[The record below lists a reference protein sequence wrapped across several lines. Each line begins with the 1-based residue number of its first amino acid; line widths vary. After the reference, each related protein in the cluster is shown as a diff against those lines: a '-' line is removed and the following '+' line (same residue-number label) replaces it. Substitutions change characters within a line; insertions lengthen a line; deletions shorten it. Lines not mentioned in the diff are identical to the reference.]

1 MPVNKQDNSKYQLTK
16 YNVEVR
22 AVNRDSKDIG
32 DWRNAHKTAERIQMP
47 NRVRLYDLYADVLLD
62 GHLSGIISKRF
73 DAVLNKELFF
83 EKGNKRVEEMD
94 KLCRSLKFRELITL
108 LLETKLWG
116 ITGIEFIPGADFQFL
131 KMRRKHIKP
140 DIGIYAKEQY
150 GHEGYDY
157 RKQMNLWVI
166 GDPED
171 LGLLLKCSPYA
182 LYKRGGMAD
191 WAQYCEI
198 FGLPVRVVKYD
209 AHDTQ
214 TKVEL
219 KQVLDESGNAL
230 ALMIPNQ
237 ANFEMHDGK
246 QSNGNGEL
254 QEKFKNAL
262 NNEMSVIVLGNTE
275 TTSNE
280 NGGSFAKSQ
289 THEDQQLEIT
299 KSDIHYVTDMLNDPQ
314 FLAILKSYGYPV
326 EGGAFVFKKDVD
338 LGEIKEQMG
347 IAQQAKLLGVPIGDD
362 YIYELTGIPKPSDYE
377 AQKKTAAA
385 QATDNTNDDKT
396 PPGTKKKRQNS
407 DPEDWTDAE
416 KNLWYKLRTKIS
428 DFFDLPR

>member
-1 MPVNKQDNSKYQLTK
+1 MSNQDNSKYQLTR
-16 YNVEVR
+16 YDVEVR
-22 AVNRDSKDIG
+22 AVNRDTKDIA
-32 DWRNAHKTAERIQMP
+32 DWRDAHRTAERVLMP

-62 GHLSGIISKRF
+62 GHLSGVISKRF
-73 DAVLNKELFF
+73 DAVLNKALYF
-83 EKGNKRVEEMD
+83 ENEKERVKEMD
-94 KLCRSLKFRELITL
+94 KLCRSLKFRDLITL
-108 LLETKLWG
+108 ILETKLWG
-116 ITGIEFIPGADFQFL
+116 VTGIEFIPGAELQFL

-140 DIGIYAKEQY
+140 NIGIYTKEQY
-150 GHEGYDY
+150 GYEGYDY
-157 RKQMNLWVI
+157 KKQQNLWVI

-219 KQVLDESGNAL
+219 KKVLDESGTAL

-254 QEKFKNAL
+254 QETFKNAL
-262 NNEMSVIVLGNTE
+262 NNEMSIIILGNTE
-275 TTSNE
+275 TTSND
-280 NGGSFAKSQ
+280 NGGSNAKSKV
-289 THEDQQLEIT
+289 HRNEQLEIT
-299 KSDIHYVTDMLNDPQ
+299 KSDIKYVTNIINDPQ

-326 EGGAFVFKKDVD
+326 DGGEFVFKKDVD
-338 LGEIKEQMG
+338 LTEINTQMG
-347 IAQQAKLLGVPIGDD
+347 LAQQAKLMGVPIGDD
-362 YIYELTGIPKPSDYE
+362 YIYELTGIPKPANYE

-385 QATDNTNDDKT
+385 QVADDNADDEKK
-396 PPGTKKKRQNS
+396 PPVTKKKRQS
-407 DPEDWTDAE
+407 GEPEDWTDTE
-416 KNLWYKLRTKIS
+416 LSSWNKLRAKLA
-428 DFFDLPR
+428 DFFDPPR